1 MASFN
6 DVVLFS
12 TGCPKCKVLESKL
25 RSKRVNFKKNVDTD
39 AMRKMGLESVPVLQV
54 KDRLLNF
61 VEANKWVNE
70 LGA

>member
-39 AMRKMGLESVPVLQV
+39 AMREMGLESVPVLQV

>member
-12 TGCPKCKVLESKL
+12 TGCPKCKVVESKL